1 MRLQVVVPFYSLH
14 NPLDKGL
21 CAGQALKMRKKP
33 EWPGVATAVGV
44 ILIGMIIFDLSKW
57 QTLAAALV
65 AFGGGVSCLQGCHG
79 KG

>member
-1 MRLQVVVPFYSLH
+1 
-14 NPLDKGL
+14 
-21 CAGQALKMRKKP
+21 MRKKP

-65 AFGGGVSCLQGCHG
+65 AFGGGVLAY
-79 KG
+79 KGAMEKVKVDRDEHKREFLGDNLLST